1 MGFTAVVGY
10 DESPQARAAL
20 DVALGLVQSLR
31 GRIVVVCL
39 FDAPHDPVVADE
51 LRKEGERITKGAL
64 MAAGNRRV
72 RAESVVA
79 NRPAAEGLV
88 EIAEERRAD
97 LIFVGIHRDSAI
109 VGALRGSVCHKLV
122 HCTTVPLV
130 VVPPPAGTVQ
140 P

>member
-1 MGFTAVVGY
+1 MGVAAVVGH
-10 DESPQARAAL
+10 DESPGARAAL

-31 GRIVVVCL
+31 GRIVVYL
-39 FDAPHDPVVADE
+39 FDAPHDPLVADE

-64 MAAGNRRV
+64 MAAGNCRV
-72 RAESVVA
+72 RVDPVVA